1 MRSRPVIGAALA
13 AFGALTLGAT
23 LPAAADPGAGSA
35 AEAGGAVATPAG
47 AAATP
52 TGAAATPTS
61 AASTADRSTA
71 RPAEPVEV
79 TNPISDVFSDT
90 YADPAVIRGQD
101 GYWYLYATSDPLTE
115 APSKFGLMHIA
126 RTQDFTEWEYLGEV
140 FHEDNQPEWATDT
153 SMFWAPD
160 IRYVG
165 DEYVMYYTVTDTV
178 ADPGEW
184 NYAIGAAT
192 SPTPH
197 GPWTPTDEAVVEARP
212 DGDGGYY
219 NTIDPAL
226 ITDEDG
232 TRYLYFGG
240 YHGGIWV
247 TEMDETGLRAVGEP
261 VQVTVADRYE
271 GAYVVK
277 RDGYY
282 YLTASSANCCAGP
295 VTGYSVYAGRS
306 TSPTGPFVDHEG
318 ISMNDPRVGGTQVIA
333 QNGNSIIGVGHHAF
347 FTDTTGQDWIL
358 YHGIERDD
366 AWLDAPGGVNER
378 PTFIDRLDWIDDW
391 PVAAAGAGPTEGSLT
406 GPITGSDLGIVSADP
421 ATSDSL
427 HAVSGSWESVAE
439 DLNEAGNVG
448 VLAATDEDARV
459 ETRRPVPR
467 EARIETD
474 LRFPD
479 EAGTLTVDLNRAGP
493 HGLGVEIDTEAGEL
507 RAWASSARHSDS
519 AVTDLPATFDPQAFT
534 ALVVE
539 IRDGTVHAQLM
550 ESRLGDPLA
559 QVQVQ
564 TPSAMPRQNL
574 ALAAAGGAVQVDNLS
589 VAPVHQPVTE
599 AVPTPQAGEAL
610 LVEEFDGDLAPG
622 WEWLREQEDAM
633 VDEGALH
640 WPLAGADVVGS
651 ENTGALLLREAP
663 AGEWIMET
671 ELTLDVG
678 EDEIRNYQQAGLVV
692 HSDDDNFLRLGSV
705 ALHSTRQVEFGKELS
720 TGDRLDWG
728 AHLGGPTAT
737 TMWLRLH
744 HTVDPDTGDLLYRS
758 ASSTDGENWRWGATW
773 TLPADADPRV
783 GLYAGGGSEP
793 ATVAQFESVSFSAV
807 QD

>member
-1 MRSRPVIGAALA
+1 MRRTPVLGAALA
-13 AFGALTLGAT
+13 ALGALTLGAT
-23 LPAAADPGAGSA
+23 LPAAADPAEPDA
-35 AEAGGAVATPAG
+35 ATEPG
-47 AAATP
+47 AA
-52 TGAAATPTS
+52 
-61 AASTADRSTA
+61 A

-90 YADPAVIRGQD
+90 YADPAVIRGKD
-101 GYWYLYATSDPLTE
+101 GYWYMYATSDPLTE
-115 APSKFGLMHIA
+115 APSEFGLMHIA
-126 RTQDFTEWEYLGEV
+126 RTQDFSEWEYLGEV
-140 FHEDNQPEWATDT
+140 FEEEDLPTWATD
-153 SMFWAPD
+153 SSLFWAPD

-192 SPTPH
+192 APTPQ

-212 DGDGGYY
+212 DGNGGYY

-226 ITDEDG
+226 LTDDDG

-240 YHGGIWV
+240 YNGGIWV
-247 TEMDETGLRAVGEP
+247 TEMDETGLRAVGDP
-261 VQVTVADRYE
+261 VRVTVPDRYE

-318 ISMNDPRVGGTQVIA
+318 VSMNDPRVGGTQVIA

-366 AWLDAPGGVNER
+366 AWLDGPGGVNER
-378 PTFIDRLDWIDDW
+378 PTFIDRLDWIDGW

-406 GPITGSDLGIVSADP
+406 GPITGSELGIVSADP

-427 HAVSGSWESVAE
+427 HAVSGSWESVPE
-439 DLNEAGNVG
+439 ELNEAGNVG
-448 VLAATDEDARV
+448 LLTPSAEDARV

-479 EAGTLTVDLNRAGP
+479 EAGTFTVDLSRAGP
-493 HGLGVEIDTEAGEL
+493 HSLGVQIDTEAGEL
-507 RAWASSARHSDS
+507 RTWANGPRHSEN
-519 AVTDLPATFDPQAFT
+519 AVTELPATFDPQAFT
-534 ALVVE
+534 ALEVE
-539 IRDGTVHAQLM
+539 LRDGVLHARLT

-559 QVQVQ
+559 QVQVP

-574 ALAAAGGAVQVDNLS
+574 ALAAAGSAVQVDNLS
-589 VAPVHQPVTE
+589 VAPVSEPVTE
-599 AVPTPQAGEAL
+599 AIPTPQAGEAL

-622 WEWLREQEDAM
+622 WEWLREQED
-633 VDEGALH
+633 VTISDGALH
-640 WPLAGADVVGS
+640 WPLTGADIVGS
-651 ENTGALLLREAP
+651 DNTGALLLRDAP
-663 AGEWIMET
+663 AGEWLMET

-678 EDEIRNYQQAGLVV
+678 EDELRNFQQAGLIV

-705 ALHSTRQVEFGKELS
+705 ALQTTRQVEFGKELR

-758 ASSTDGENWRWGATW
+758 ATSTDGENWRWGATW
-773 TLPADADPRV
+773 TLPADADPQV

-793 ATVAQFESVSFSAV
+793 ATVAQFESVSFLTVA
-807 QD
+807 D

>member
-13 AFGALTLGAT
+13 AIGALTLGAT
-23 LPAAADPGAGSA
+23 LPASADPGAGST
-35 AEAGGAVATPAG
+35 EAGGAVATPA
-47 AAATP
+47 
-52 TGAAATPTS
+52 S
-61 AASTADRSTA
+61 AVSAVDRSAA
-71 RPAEPVEV
+71 RPAGPVEV

-90 YADPAVIRGQD
+90 YADPAVIRGKD

-115 APSKFGLMHIA
+115 APSEFGLMHIA
-126 RTQDFTEWEYLGEV
+126 RTQDFSEWEYLGEV
-140 FHEDNQPEWATDT
+140 FHEDNQPEWATDS

-165 DEYVMYYTVTDTV
+165 GEYVMYYTVTDTV

-197 GPWTPTDEAVVEARP
+197 GPWTPTEEAVVEARP
-212 DGDGGYY
+212 DGNGGYY

-226 ITDEDG
+226 LTDEDG
-232 TRYLYFGG
+232 TRYLYYGG

-247 TEMDETGLRAVGEP
+247 TEMDETGLRAVGDP

-318 ISMNDPRVGGTQVIA
+318 ISMADPRVGGTQVIA

-347 FTDTTGQDWIL
+347 FSDTTGQDWIL

-378 PTFIDRLDWIDDW
+378 PTFIDRLDWIDEW

-406 GPITGSDLGIVSADP
+406 GPTTGSDQGIAMADP
-421 ATSDSL
+421 ATSQSL
-427 HAVSGSWESVAE
+427 RTLSGSWDSVPE

-448 VLAATDEDARV
+448 LLAPDEGPAEV
-459 ETRRPVPR
+459 QTQRPIPR
-467 EARIETD
+467 EARIESD
-474 LRFPD
+474 VRFPQS
-479 EAGTLTVDLNRAGP
+479 EGSFTMELTRAGP
-493 HGLGVEIDTEAGEL
+493 HSLGVAIDTDAGEL
-507 RAWASSARHSDS
+507 RAWVDSPRHSDS
-519 AVTDLPATFDPQAFT
+519 AVTDLPTTFDPEAFT
-534 ALVVE
+534 GLVIE
-539 IRDGTVHAQLM
+539 MRAGSLQAQLT

-559 QVQVQ
+559 EVQVDVAD
-564 TPSAMPRQNL
+564 AMPRQHL
-574 ALAAAGGAVQVDNLS
+574 ALTAAGSAVQVDNLS
-589 VAPVHQPVTE
+589 VAPAHEPVTE
-599 AVPTPQAGEAL
+599 AVPTPHAGEEL
-610 LVEEFDGDLAPG
+610 LVEEFTGELAPG
-622 WEWLREQEDAM
+622 WEWLREQEDVTVA
-633 VDEGALH
+633 DGALH

-651 ENTGALLLREAP
+651 ENTGALLLRDAP
-663 AGEWIMET
+663 DGEWIMET

-678 EDEIRNYQQAGLVV
+678 EDEIRNFQQAGLIV
-692 HSDDDNFLRLGSV
+692 HSDDDNFLRLGTV
-705 ALHSTRQVEFGKELS
+705 ALQGTRQVEFGKELR

-728 AHLGGPTAT
+728 AHLGGPSAI
-737 TMWLRLH
+737 TMWLRLQ
-744 HTVDPDTGDLLYRS
+744 HTVDPGTGDLLYRS
-758 ASSTDGENWRWGATW
+758 ASSTDGETWRWGATW
-773 TLPADADPRV
+773 TLPADADPQV

-793 ATVAQFESVSFSAV
+793 ATVAEFESVSFHAAG
-807 QD
+807 D

>member
-13 AFGALTLGAT
+13 AIGALTLGAT
-23 LPAAADPGAGSA
+23 MPAAADTGAQTAGAGAQPTVAGELGAQAAPDA
-35 AEAGGAVATPAG
+35 AEAL
-47 AAATP
+47 
-52 TGAAATPTS
+52 
-61 AASTADRSTA
+61 
-71 RPAEPVEV
+71 PAEPAEV

-90 YADPAVIRGQD
+90 YADPAVIRGKD
-101 GYWYLYATSDPLTE
+101 GYWYMYATSDPLTE
-115 APSKFGLMHIA
+115 APSEFGLMHIA
-126 RTQDFTEWEYLGEV
+126 RTRDFTEWEYLGEV
-140 FHEDNQPEWATDT
+140 FEEEDLPTWATD
-153 SMFWAPD
+153 SSLFWAPD
-160 IRYVG
+160 IRYVAG
-165 DEYVMYYTVTDTV
+165 EYVMYYTVTDTV
-178 ADPGEW
+178 ADPGAW

-192 SPTPH
+192 APTPQ
-197 GPWTPTDEAVVEARP
+197 GPWTPTEEAVVEPRP
-212 DGDGGYY
+212 DGNGGYY

-226 ITDEDG
+226 LTDDDG
-232 TRYLYFGG
+232 SRYLYFGG
-240 YHGGIWV
+240 YNGGIWV

-318 ISMNDPRVGGTQVIA
+318 VSMADPRVGGTQVIA

-347 FTDTTGQDWIL
+347 FSDTTGQDWIL

-406 GPITGSDLGIVSADP
+406 GPTTGSELGIASSDP
-421 ATSDSL
+421 AASESL
-427 HAVSGSWESVAE
+427 HAVSGSWESLPE
-439 DLNEAGNVG
+439 DLNDAGNVALLEPG
-448 VLAATDEDARV
+448 EDPARV
-459 ETRRPVPR
+459 ETRRPIPR
-467 EARIETD
+467 EARIEAD

-479 EAGTLTVDLNRAGP
+479 DGGTFTVDLSRAGP
-493 HGLGVEIDTEAGEL
+493 HGLGVEIDTDAGEL
-507 RAWASSARHSDS
+507 RVWTDSPRHSDS
-519 AVTDLPATFDPQAFT
+519 AVTELPETFDPHSFT
-534 ALVVE
+534 ALVVRAGE
-539 IRDGTVHAQLM
+539 DGLAAQLS

-559 QVQVQ
+559 QVQLEL
-564 TPSAMPRQNL
+564 PHAMPRQNL
-574 ALAAAGGAVQVDNLS
+574 ALTAADSAVQVDNLS
-589 VAPVHQPVTE
+589 VATAHQPVTE
-599 AVPTPQAGEAL
+599 AVPTPQAGEEL
-610 LVEEFDGDLAPG
+610 FTEEFDGELAPG
-622 WEWLREQEDAM
+622 WQWLREQED
-633 VDEGALH
+633 VSVSDGALN
-640 WPLAGADVVGS
+640 WPLTGADVTGPD
-651 ENTGALLLREAP
+651 NTGALLLRDAP

-678 EDEIRNYQQAGLVV
+678 EDELRNFQQAGLIV

-705 ALHSTRQVEFGKELS
+705 ALQATRQVEFGKELS

-744 HTVDPDTGDLLYRS
+744 HTVDPDTGELRYRS
-758 ASSTDGENWRWGATW
+758 GTSTDGETWRWGATW
-773 TLPADADPRV
+773 TLPADADPRI
-783 GLYAGGGSEP
+783 GLYAGGGSDP
-793 ATVAQFESVSFSAV
+793 VTVAQFESVSFSAV
-807 QD
+807 ED